1 MASKFQQ
8 SLQMLQELK
17 ASHQTLD
24 TQKQKAVKELGAA
37 KERHDSQS
45 KELKVELHKKY
56 QSDIKEFQQSFMER
70 FSERGPT
77 TMESRGQTI

>member
-1 MASKFQQ
+1 
-8 SLQMLQELK
+8 MLQELK

-37 KERHDSQS
+37 RERHDSQS

-56 QSDIKEFQQSFMER
+56 QNEIKDF
-70 FSERGPT
+70 
-77 TMESRGQTI
+77 